1 MTRARLFSLFALL
14 CAIAITALNVMAWRH
29 VHAMLTFVDAEER
42 TPSPEQLSTRERI
55 NTLVSGVQ
63 IPRPENQ
70 RTPADLGLRFE
81 TIQIRSSESITLEAW
96 MLPKPAASGIVL
108 LFHGYADSKTTL
120 LPNAQA
126 FQEKGY
132 STLLVDFRG
141 SGGSSGSSTTVGY
154 REAQDVAAVFH
165 YVRSTHPRLPI
176 ILYGQSMGAAAILRA
191 VDQHRL
197 RPRAIILEACFDR
210 LLTTVSHRF
219 HAMKLP
225 AFPFA
230 HTLLFWG
237 GIQIGGS
244 AFSHNPA
251 DYARNVVTPTLVLHG
266 ANDPRV
272 TEAEA
277 QNIFDNLAGP
287 KQLIVLPDI
296 GHESYI
302 VRAPAAWRQSI
313 TAFLD
318 SLPPATPPR

>member
-1 MTRARLFSLFALL
+1 MRARIFSLFLLL
-14 CAIAITALNVMAWRH
+14 CAIAIIVLNVMAWRH
-29 VHAMLTFVDAEER
+29 VYAMLNFVEAEER
-42 TPSPEQLSTRERI
+42 TPAPEQLSARERI
-55 NTLVSGVQ
+55 NTLLSGVR

-81 TIQIRSSESITLEAW
+81 TIQIRSSESITLEGW
-96 MLPKPAASGIVL
+96 MLPARRPAGIVL
-108 LFHGYADSKTTL
+108 LFHGYADSKATL

-126 FQEKGY
+126 FFDKGY

-141 SGGSSGSSTTVGY
+141 SGGSSGSRTTVGY
-154 REAQDVAAVFH
+154 RESQDVAAAYH
-165 YVRSTHPRLPI
+165 YVRSTQPNLPVL
-176 ILYGQSMGAAAILRA
+176 LYGQSMGAAAILRA

-197 RPRAIILEACFDR
+197 RPRAIIVESCFDR

-230 HTLLFWG
+230 QTMLFWG
-237 GIQIGGS
+237 GIQIGGA
-244 AFSHNPA
+244 AFKHNPA
-251 DYARNVVTPTLVLHG
+251 DYARNITTPTLVLHG

-277 QNIFDNLAGP
+277 QNIFDSLAGP
-287 KQLIVLPDI
+287 KQFLVLPDI

-302 VRAPAAWRQSI
+302 VRAPAAWQQSV
-313 TAFLD
+313 TAFLN
-318 SLPPATPPR
+318 SLPSEPSSR